1 MTEPA
6 RPPLSRLWSPEPD
19 GGMSL
24 QLSANIDGREHAVL
38 TVLADPQ
45 DESLWVALQA
55 GAAPVQIPMAVLRQ
69 VLEVA
74 AEDVH
79 SAAWFAL
86 QDGDATGI
94 GD

>member
-1 MTEPA
+1 MTEPV
-6 RPPLSRLWSPEPD
+6 RPSLSRLWSPEPD
-19 GGMSL
+19 GGISL
-24 QLSANIDGREHAVL
+24 QLSANIDGREHAML

-55 GAAPVQIPMAVLRQ
+55 GATPVQIPLVVLRQ
-69 VLEVA
+69 LLDVA

-79 SAAWFAL
+79 SAAWFA
-86 QDGDATGI
+86 QQGDEAGI